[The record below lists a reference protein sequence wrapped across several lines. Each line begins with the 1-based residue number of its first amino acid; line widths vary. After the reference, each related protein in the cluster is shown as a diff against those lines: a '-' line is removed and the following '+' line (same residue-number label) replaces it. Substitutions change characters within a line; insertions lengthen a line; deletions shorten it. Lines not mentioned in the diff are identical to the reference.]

1 MQLILVCE
9 MDLLCIA
16 DVFGPDEV
24 AALRA
29 RIDLLPRID
38 GRRTAG
44 WAAADAKHN
53 LQLDG
58 ESEPVRALQAEL
70 RAGIESHPLLRL
82 YARPHRITLP
92 LLSEYTAGMRYDRHV
107 DDALMGEP
115 ALRTDLAF
123 TVFLASPGAYEGGE
137 LILDGTSGELPLKLD
152 AGAMVIYP
160 AGASHRVAAV
170 AAGRRLAAV
179 GWIQSRIRDP
189 RQREVLFDLDRTRR
203 ELFEREGDSDAFA
216 ALSRCSG
223 TLQRMW
229 AEV

>member
-1 MQLILVCE
+1 MN
-9 MDLLCIA
+9 LLCIS
-16 DVFGPDEV
+16 DVLDAGDLDE
-24 AALRA
+24 LRA
-29 RIDLLPRID
+29 RIDRLPRVD

-44 WAAADAKHN
+44 WAASSAKHN

-58 ESEPVRALQAEL
+58 ETEPVRMLQDEV
-70 RAGIESHPLLRL
+70 RARIEQHPLLRL
-82 YARPHRITLP
+82 YARPHRITRP
-92 LLSEYTAGMRYDRHV
+92 LLSEYSEGMRYDRHV

-123 TVFLASPGAYEGGE
+123 TLFLSRAADYEGGE
-137 LILDGTSGELPLKLD
+137 LILDGHAGEMPIRLD

-160 AGASHRVAAV
+160 AGASHRVAPIV
-170 AAGRRLAAV
+170 SGRRLAAV

-189 RQREVLFDLDRTRR
+189 RQREVLFDLDRTRH
-203 ELFEREGDSDAFA
+203 ELFEREGDSEAFA

>member
-1 MQLILVCE
+1 

-16 DVFGPDEV
+16 DVLAASDLE
-24 AALRA
+24 ALRA
-29 RIDLLPRID
+29 RIEALPRVD
-38 GRRTAG
+38 GRLTAG
-44 WAAADAKHN
+44 WAAAAAKHN

-58 ESEPVRALQAEL
+58 TLPTVRALQEEL
-70 RAGIESHPLLRL
+70 RARIESHPLLRL
-82 YARPHRITLP
+82 YARPHRIALP
-92 LLSEYTAGMRYDRHV
+92 LLSEYVEGMRYERHV

-115 ALRTDLAF
+115 PLRTDLAF
-123 TVFLASPGAYEGGE
+123 TLFIAAEHEYEGGE
-137 LILDGTSGELPLKLD
+137 LILEGHAGEVPVRLA
-152 AGAMVIYP
+152 AGAMVVYP
-160 AGASHRVAAV
+160 AGASHRVAPIAR
-170 AAGRRLAAV
+170 GRRLAAV

-203 ELFEREGDSDAFA
+203 ELYEREGDSDAFQ